1 MQKAG
6 MTLGSLFDGIG
17 GWQIAAVRAGI
28 KPLWSS
34 EIAPFP
40 AAVTAKHF
48 PDTKQLGDIT
58 KLDGTTLPPVDIVCA
73 GSPCQGL
80 SLAGKRKGLDD
91 ERSGLFIKSVD
102 IFKQMRET
110 AGGESPRFFV
120 WENVCFSGET
130 LITTSDGYK
139 KISEIKVADLVK
151 TKSGSYHRVKDVIVS
166 KDKQTIN
173 LLCCGALPILVTAN
187 HPFWVRTNRHTQP
200 RRFSHPYWKK
210 SGELTSDD
218 WVGYRVDGFG
228 EKTIGKPFA
237 YAVGRWLADGS
248 IVTRDSKKYNGK
260 HGGQK
265 KRIFIST
272 SYKKYDSLKRE
283 LLKLPYHICENKMK
297 QAVNFTFTS
306 DDFAELISECGRGA
320 RFKKVPAWIF
330 SLVREEQEEVLRGY
344 LSGDGHLRRGNE
356 CSFAS
361 ASLNLACGIARLVRN
376 VYHTGCS
383 ISLHE
388 PIKNANV
395 SGRTVNSHEFY
406 NCNFSIPINHIK
418 QSSGSFFDN
427 GFVWCRVK
435 SVKEGDVRDVY
446 NLSVE
451 TDNTY
456 EANGICVHNCGAYS
470 CNEGRDFQAVLSEI
484 GQTDVPMPRN
494 GKWAPAGLARL
505 PKCDI
510 AWRTLDAQFWGVPQ
524 RRRCIFLIAD
534 FAEKNR
540 CAAEVLF
547 VEQSVPGD
555 TAESRTAREE
565 VAAVAGDGAQASSW
579 CIAGNVINRKDKNG
593 GHHLGVDENVSFT
606 LNTIDRHAVFA
617 EGDAYCLQGSM
628 IGRKEKN
635 GPQGSGVNKNVS
647 FTLNTIDRHAVFS
660 EDEKTYS
667 VQAIGH
673 IVESE
678 KSSTLAARDY
688 KSPRNFVE
696 YQKEVPLYD
705 ISHLSDGV
713 REIPKGAVN
722 TLAARMGTGG
732 GNVAVLN
739 EADRQET
746 DDKMT
751 VRRLTVTECER
762 LQGLPD
768 GYTDVSLNGKPASES
783 ERLKAIGNGMA
794 QPCADFVLRQ
804 IALTLKDQEQ
814 KRDE

>member
-1 MQKAG
+1 MVVFVVKNL
-6 MTLGSLFDGIG
+6 TLGSLFDGIG

-28 KPLWSS
+28 KPVWSS

-48 PDTKQLGDIT
+48 PETLQMGDIT
-58 KLDGTTLPPVDIVCA
+58 KLDGTTLPLVDIICA

-80 SLAGKRKGLDD
+80 SLAGKRRGLQD
-91 ERSGLFIKSVD
+91 ERSGLFIKSVE
-102 IFKQMRET
+102 IFRQMRV
-110 AGGESPRFFV
+110 ASDGEYPRFFI
-120 WENVCFSGET
+120 WENVPGAFSSNRGE
-130 LITTSDGYK
+130 
-139 KISEIKVADLVK
+139 
-151 TKSGSYHRVKDVIVS
+151 
-166 KDKQTIN
+166 
-173 LLCCGALPILVTAN
+173 
-187 HPFWVRTNRHTQP
+187 
-200 RRFSHPYWKK
+200 
-210 SGELTSDD
+210 
-218 WVGYRVDGFG
+218 
-228 EKTIGKPFA
+228 
-237 YAVGRWLADGS
+237 
-248 IVTRDSKKYNGK
+248 
-260 HGGQK
+260 
-265 KRIFIST
+265 
-272 SYKKYDSLKRE
+272 
-283 LLKLPYHICENKMK
+283 
-297 QAVNFTFTS
+297 
-306 DDFAELISECGRGA
+306 
-320 RFKKVPAWIF
+320 
-330 SLVREEQEEVLRGY
+330 
-344 LSGDGHLRRGNE
+344 
-356 CSFAS
+356 
-361 ASLNLACGIARLVRN
+361 
-376 VYHTGCS
+376 
-383 ISLHE
+383 
-388 PIKNANV
+388 
-395 SGRTVNSHEFY
+395 
-406 NCNFSIPINHIK
+406 
-418 QSSGSFFDN
+418 
-427 GFVWCRVK
+427 
-435 SVKEGDVRDVY
+435 
-446 NLSVE
+446 
-451 TDNTY
+451 
-456 EANGICVHNCGAYS
+456 
-470 CNEGRDFQAVLSEI
+470 DFQAVLAEI

-494 GKWAPAGLARL
+494 RKWAPAGLAKF

-524 RRRCIFLIAD
+524 RRRRIFLVAD
-534 FAEKNR
+534 FAKEGR

-547 VEQSVPGD
+547 VEQSVSRD
-555 TAESRTAREE
+555 TAESSTARKE

-593 GHHLGVDENVSFT
+593 GHHLGVDKDVSFT

-635 GPQGSGVNKNVS
+635 GSQGSGVNKNVS

-746 DDKMT
+746 DDVRT

-768 GYTDVSLNGKPASES
+768 GYTDVALNIKPASES

-804 IALTLKDQEQ
+804 LAIYA
-814 KRDE
+814 

>member
-1 MQKAG
+1 MVVFVVKNL
-6 MTLGSLFDGIG
+6 TLGSLFDGIG

-28 KPLWSS
+28 KPVWSS

-48 PDTKQLGDIT
+48 PETLQMGDIT
-58 KLDGTTLPPVDIVCA
+58 KLDGTTLPLVDIICA

-80 SLAGKRKGLDD
+80 SLAGKRRGLQD
-91 ERSGLFIKSVD
+91 ERSGLFIKSVE
-102 IFKQMRET
+102 IFRQMRV
-110 AGGESPRFFV
+110 ASDGEYPRFFV
-120 WENVCFSGET
+120 WENVPGAFSSNRGE
-130 LITTSDGYK
+130 
-139 KISEIKVADLVK
+139 
-151 TKSGSYHRVKDVIVS
+151 
-166 KDKQTIN
+166 
-173 LLCCGALPILVTAN
+173 
-187 HPFWVRTNRHTQP
+187 
-200 RRFSHPYWKK
+200 
-210 SGELTSDD
+210 
-218 WVGYRVDGFG
+218 
-228 EKTIGKPFA
+228 
-237 YAVGRWLADGS
+237 
-248 IVTRDSKKYNGK
+248 
-260 HGGQK
+260 
-265 KRIFIST
+265 
-272 SYKKYDSLKRE
+272 
-283 LLKLPYHICENKMK
+283 
-297 QAVNFTFTS
+297 
-306 DDFAELISECGRGA
+306 
-320 RFKKVPAWIF
+320 
-330 SLVREEQEEVLRGY
+330 
-344 LSGDGHLRRGNE
+344 
-356 CSFAS
+356 
-361 ASLNLACGIARLVRN
+361 
-376 VYHTGCS
+376 
-383 ISLHE
+383 
-388 PIKNANV
+388 
-395 SGRTVNSHEFY
+395 
-406 NCNFSIPINHIK
+406 
-418 QSSGSFFDN
+418 
-427 GFVWCRVK
+427 
-435 SVKEGDVRDVY
+435 
-446 NLSVE
+446 
-451 TDNTY
+451 
-456 EANGICVHNCGAYS
+456 
-470 CNEGRDFQAVLSEI
+470 DFQAVLAEI
-484 GQTDVPMPRN
+484 GQADVPMPRN
-494 GKWAPAGLARL
+494 RKWAPAGLAKF

-524 RRRCIFLIAD
+524 RRRRIFLVAD

-547 VEQSVPGD
+547 VEQSVSRD
-555 TAESRTAREE
+555 TAESSTARKE
-565 VAAVAGDGAQASSW
+565 VAAVAGDGAEVSSW
-579 CIAGNVINRKDKNG
+579 CIAGNIINRKDKNG
-593 GHHLGVDENVSFT
+593 GHHLGVDKDVSFT

-696 YQKEVPLYD
+696 YQNEVPLYD

-746 DDKMT
+746 DDVRT

-768 GYTDVSLNGKPASES
+768 GYTDVALNKKPASES

-804 IALTLKDQEQ
+804 LAIYA
-814 KRDE
+814 

>member
-1 MQKAG
+1 MVVFVVKNL
-6 MTLGSLFDGIG
+6 TLGSLFDGIG

-28 KPLWSS
+28 KPVWSS

-48 PDTKQLGDIT
+48 PETLQMGDIT
-58 KLDGTTLPPVDIVCA
+58 KLDGTTLPLVDIICA

-80 SLAGKRKGLDD
+80 SLAGKRRGLQD
-91 ERSGLFIKSVD
+91 ERSGLFIKSVE
-102 IFKQMRET
+102 IFRQMRV
-110 AGGESPRFFV
+110 ASDGEYPRFFV
-120 WENVCFSGET
+120 WENVPGAFSSNRGE
-130 LITTSDGYK
+130 
-139 KISEIKVADLVK
+139 
-151 TKSGSYHRVKDVIVS
+151 
-166 KDKQTIN
+166 
-173 LLCCGALPILVTAN
+173 
-187 HPFWVRTNRHTQP
+187 
-200 RRFSHPYWKK
+200 
-210 SGELTSDD
+210 
-218 WVGYRVDGFG
+218 
-228 EKTIGKPFA
+228 
-237 YAVGRWLADGS
+237 
-248 IVTRDSKKYNGK
+248 
-260 HGGQK
+260 
-265 KRIFIST
+265 
-272 SYKKYDSLKRE
+272 
-283 LLKLPYHICENKMK
+283 
-297 QAVNFTFTS
+297 
-306 DDFAELISECGRGA
+306 
-320 RFKKVPAWIF
+320 
-330 SLVREEQEEVLRGY
+330 
-344 LSGDGHLRRGNE
+344 
-356 CSFAS
+356 
-361 ASLNLACGIARLVRN
+361 
-376 VYHTGCS
+376 
-383 ISLHE
+383 
-388 PIKNANV
+388 
-395 SGRTVNSHEFY
+395 
-406 NCNFSIPINHIK
+406 
-418 QSSGSFFDN
+418 
-427 GFVWCRVK
+427 
-435 SVKEGDVRDVY
+435 
-446 NLSVE
+446 
-451 TDNTY
+451 
-456 EANGICVHNCGAYS
+456 
-470 CNEGRDFQAVLSEI
+470 DFQAVLAEI
-484 GQTDVPMPRN
+484 GQADVPMPRN
-494 GKWAPAGLARL
+494 GKWAPAGLAKF

-524 RRRCIFLIAD
+524 RRRRIFLVAD
-534 FAEKNR
+534 FATEKR

-547 VEQSVPGD
+547 VEQSVSRD
-555 TAESRTAREE
+555 TAESSTARKE
-565 VAAVAGDGAQASSW
+565 VAAVAGDGAEVSSW
-579 CIAGNVINRKDKNG
+579 CIAGNIINRKDKNG
-593 GHHLGVDENVSFT
+593 GHHLGVDKDVSFT

-746 DDKMT
+746 DDVRT

-768 GYTDVSLNGKPASES
+768 GYTDVPLNGKPASES

-804 IALTLKDQEQ
+804 LAIYA
-814 KRDE
+814 

>member
-1 MQKAG
+1 MVVFVVKNL
-6 MTLGSLFDGIG
+6 TLGSLFDGIG
-17 GWQIAAVRAGI
+17 GWQIAAVHAGI

-48 PDTKQLGDIT
+48 PETLQMGDIT
-58 KLDGTTLPPVDIVCA
+58 KLDGTTLPPVDIICA

-80 SLAGKRKGLDD
+80 SLAGKRRGLQD
-91 ERSGLFIKSVD
+91 ERSGLFIKSVE
-102 IFKQMRET
+102 IFRQMRV
-110 AGGESPRFFV
+110 ASDGEYPRFFV
-120 WENVCFSGET
+120 WENVPGAFSSNRGE
-130 LITTSDGYK
+130 
-139 KISEIKVADLVK
+139 
-151 TKSGSYHRVKDVIVS
+151 
-166 KDKQTIN
+166 
-173 LLCCGALPILVTAN
+173 
-187 HPFWVRTNRHTQP
+187 
-200 RRFSHPYWKK
+200 
-210 SGELTSDD
+210 
-218 WVGYRVDGFG
+218 
-228 EKTIGKPFA
+228 
-237 YAVGRWLADGS
+237 
-248 IVTRDSKKYNGK
+248 
-260 HGGQK
+260 
-265 KRIFIST
+265 
-272 SYKKYDSLKRE
+272 
-283 LLKLPYHICENKMK
+283 
-297 QAVNFTFTS
+297 
-306 DDFAELISECGRGA
+306 
-320 RFKKVPAWIF
+320 
-330 SLVREEQEEVLRGY
+330 
-344 LSGDGHLRRGNE
+344 
-356 CSFAS
+356 
-361 ASLNLACGIARLVRN
+361 
-376 VYHTGCS
+376 
-383 ISLHE
+383 
-388 PIKNANV
+388 
-395 SGRTVNSHEFY
+395 
-406 NCNFSIPINHIK
+406 
-418 QSSGSFFDN
+418 
-427 GFVWCRVK
+427 
-435 SVKEGDVRDVY
+435 
-446 NLSVE
+446 
-451 TDNTY
+451 
-456 EANGICVHNCGAYS
+456 
-470 CNEGRDFQAVLSEI
+470 DFQAVLAEI
-484 GQTDVPMPRN
+484 GQADVPMPCN
-494 GKWAPAGLARL
+494 GKWAPAGLAKF

-524 RRRCIFLIAD
+524 RRRRIFLVAD
-534 FAEKNR
+534 FATEKR

-547 VEQSVPGD
+547 VEQSVSRD
-555 TAESRTAREE
+555 TAESSTARKE
-565 VAAVAGDGAQASSW
+565 VAAVAGDGAEVSSW
-579 CIAGNVINRKDKNG
+579 CIAGNIINRKDKNG
-593 GHHLGVDENVSFT
+593 GHHLGVDKDVSFT

-647 FTLNTIDRHAVFS
+647 FTLNTIDRHAVFA

-713 REIPKGAVN
+713 HEIPKGAVN

-746 DDKMT
+746 DDVRT

-804 IALTLKDQEQ
+804 LAIYA
-814 KRDE
+814 